1 MSLKLKLFPYQED
14 AFSMFRDR
22 GSELLAFDTGLGKTA
37 TAIAI
42 AEDLLERR
50 KVKRVLIV
58 APASLKYQW
67 AEALAKFTDMP
78 SRVIK
83 FKKDRL
89 TVPEFESCAIIDG
102 PPETRGNQ
110 YLRARNADYI
120 IVGYDQVVS
129 DWDFIGPLGCTFA
142 VLDEASLIKS
152 FTTDRTRAVKEY
164 LDFPY
169 RLALTA
175 TPIENKPEEV
185 YSIMQWV
192 DPDVLG
198 RWDFF
203 DKSYIIRDS
212 YGGVRGYRNLDVL
225 YERLSTAMCRKTR
238 EDPEVSPYLPQVDTH
253 VWSVPMSSTTQ
264 HVYRRMCGDLM
275 DAYDA
280 MPKGSGRKISAASNY
295 GFKGPDNRGDK
306 TALGKIAGIH
316 TCMEMLL
323 DDASLIEKSAWNY
336 DNTKSSGSA
345 YASRVMKNRWY
356 LPQISIKE
364 RVVLAKVDKILRDD
378 PDAKIL
384 IFTRYRGMIGI
395 FTRDF
400 KDLGYASVEY
410 HGGMSPR
417 EKQASVT
424 RFKTEKDTRLFISSH
439 AGAYGTDLPMANW
452 LVNYD
457 IPWGAGL
464 GRQINGRHVRA
475 SSEFKT
481 VNVVYVITEKTI
493 EERKYEVRTFK
504 NAISE
509 AAIDGNSLNGYVKSD
524 VTALRAHARSYL
536 DKDDDAV

>member
-14 AFSMFRDR
+14 AFSMFSDR

-42 AEDLLERR
+42 AEDLLETR
-50 KVKRVLIV
+50 KVRRVLIV

-78 SRVIK
+78 TREIK

-89 TVPEFESCAIIDG
+89 TVPVFESCAIIDG
-102 PPETRGNQ
+102 TPEQ
-110 YLRARNADYI
+110 RARQYIRAKDAEYI

-129 DWDFIGPLGCTFA
+129 DWNDIEGFGCGFA
-142 VLDEASLIKS
+142 ILDEASMIKS
-152 FTTDRTRAVKEY
+152 FVTDRTRAVKEY
-164 LDFPY
+164 LDMPY

-185 YSIMQWV
+185 FSIMQWV

-212 YGGVRGYRNLDVL
+212 YGAVRGYRNLDVL
-225 YERLSTAMCRKTR
+225 NERLSVAMCRKTR
-238 EDPEVSPYLPQVDTH
+238 DDPEVSPYLPKVDTH
-253 VWSVPMSSTTQ
+253 VWSVPMSSTTE
-264 HVYRRMCGDLM
+264 HVYRRMCADLM
-275 DAYDA
+275 AAYDA
-280 MPKGSGRKISAASNY
+280 MPRGSGRKISAASNY

-306 TALGKIAGIH
+306 TALGKIAGVH

-323 DDASLIEKSAWNY
+323 DDASLIRQSAWNY
-336 DNTKSSGSA
+336 ENTKSTGSA
-345 YASRVMKNRWY
+345 YASKVIKKGWY
-356 LPQISIKE
+356 LPEISVKA

-384 IFTRYRGMIGI
+384 IFTRYRGMVDI
-395 FTRDF
+395 FVRDF
-400 KDLGYASVEY
+400 EDLGYASVEY

-424 RFKTEKDTRLFISSH
+424 RFKTEKDTRLFVSSH

-452 LVNYD
+452 LINYD

-475 SSEFKT
+475 SSEFKL
-481 VNVVYVITEKTI
+481 VHVVYVVTEGTI
-493 EERKYEVRTFK
+493 EERKYDVRTFK

-509 AAIDGNSLNGYVKSD
+509 AAIDGTSETGYLKSD
-524 VTALRAHARSYL
+524 VKALRAHASSYL
-536 DKDDDAV
+536 DKDDPDG